1 MLRMRLGKQ
10 FPNLLELPHVSKRQ
24 VPYTVLSSFLSSSGS
39 FYGHLEEIAS
49 CYLIEK
55 GFCWKFGKIDE

>member
-1 MLRMRLGKQ
+1 MY
-10 FPNLLELPHVSKRQ
+10 PNFKFYIPFCHL
-24 VPYTVLSSFLSSSGS
+24 FLSSSGS
-39 FYGHLEEIAS
+39 FYGHLEQIAS